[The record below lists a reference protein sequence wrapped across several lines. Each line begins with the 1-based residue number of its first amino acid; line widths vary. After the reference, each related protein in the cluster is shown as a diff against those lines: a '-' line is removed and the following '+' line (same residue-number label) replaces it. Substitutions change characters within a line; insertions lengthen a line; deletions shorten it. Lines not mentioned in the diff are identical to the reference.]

1 MDAEAVVA
9 DLFRLAFRPRS
20 AEKTW
25 EWAERN
31 VWLDE
36 RMAAR
41 PGYYDASLTPWAKE
55 FMEIPRMPDVR
66 VGVAMKD
73 NQSGFTEA
81 ALNALRRMPEDAP
94 GNALYCINSIPKA
107 KRVNKIRLRGT
118 LKEIAKEH
126 LTDDPDDFS
135 QSSILLENMEI
146 TISGSGSVGAFAEAW
161 YRLAILDEC
170 ELHEEDDGTTTF
182 EKVQTRFKTVEDATL
197 LALSKPELEG
207 GIIDQKFC
215 IGTQEEWEVPC
226 PLCGEHQRIEMDWLR
241 FGHCKDLADGW
252 DLARVEAETW
262 LECRHCNGRIEH
274 GSLPAMNAR
283 GKWVPRPVNERR
295 KLNGKAVPP
304 EPGVR
309 SFHMSAL
316 YSMFPD
322 ATWGK
327 IARRWLMAFVL
338 TPSESLQRTW
348 WNNDAGLPAPQERAS
363 ITPDAISNLRGG
375 IVEEVDGRRQVLG
388 RKFSLVYEPKGV
400 GRSELVGKLWFRP
413 ALLTITLDR
422 QDAPVRFPYLVYA
435 WNENWESFLVDY
447 GDLPDDEA
455 VVEMRARP
463 YPVAGEEEPAYLMG
477 GFADCGDKKIE
488 VCRMCL
494 RAQSMGFDLHPSRG
508 QGFRP
513 GSLANIRARR
523 DNVDGADF
531 LIYDF
536 YDHAVTSDFLLGKV
550 GRRRE
555 PRLWLPDPV
564 PERIAAEWA
573 STKLVTI
580 KAGHRHIQ
588 QWVNERRKDGPND
601 LMDCGKQQL
610 LVPWLL
616 GAGLQAEERP
626 EEEA

>member
-1 MDAEAVVA
+1 MSKAAEVVA
-9 DLFRLAFRPRS
+9 GVFSAVFRAPSR
-20 AEKTW
+20 EETW
-25 EWAERN
+25 RWAERN
-31 VWLDE
+31 VYLDE

-41 PGYYDASLTPWAKE
+41 PGFYDSALTPWTRE
-55 FMEIPRMPDVR
+55 FQEIPRKPETR

-81 ALNALRRMPEDAP
+81 ALNALRRMPDDRP

-118 LKEIAKEH
+118 LKAVAKEH

-146 TISGSGSVGAFAEAW
+146 TVSGSGSVGAFAEAW

-182 EKVQTRFKTVEDATL
+182 EKVQTRFKTVPDATL

-207 GIIDQKFC
+207 GIIDVKFC
-215 IGTQEEWEVPC
+215 GGSQEEWEVPC
-226 PLCGEHQRIEMDWLR
+226 PRCQGYQRIEMEWLR
-241 FGHCKDLADGW
+241 FGHCKDLAAGW
-252 DLARVEAETW
+252 DLRRVEEETY
-262 LECRHCNGRIEH
+262 LECRHCGGKIDH
-274 GSLPAMNAR
+274 GQIGWMNAR
-283 GKWVPRPVNERR
+283 GKWVPRSLEERR
-295 KLNGKAVPP
+295 KLNGKAVPV

-327 IARRWLMAFVL
+327 IARRWLMAFVI

-348 WNNDAGLPAPQERAS
+348 WNNDAGLPAPQEKAQV
-363 ITPDAISNLRGG
+363 TGDAVSNLRGG
-375 IVEEVDGRRQVLG
+375 LVEEVDGRRVVLG
-388 RKFSLVYEPKGV
+388 RKFALVYEPMGI
-400 GRSELVGKLWFRP
+400 GRSELVGSLWFRP
-413 ALLTITLDR
+413 TLLTVCLDR
-422 QDAPVRFPYLVYA
+422 QDAPVRFPYVVYA
-435 WNENWESFLVDY
+435 WNENWESFLIDY
-447 GDLPDDEA
+447 GDVPDDEA
-455 VVEMRARP
+455 VLELRARP
-463 YPVAGEEEPAYLMG
+463 YPVAGEEDPAFILG

-494 RAQSMGFDLHPSRG
+494 KAQSLGWDLHPSRG

-513 GSLANIRARR
+513 GSLANIRARK
-523 DNVDGADF
+523 DNVDGREF

-536 YDHAVTSDFLLGKV
+536 YDHAITSDFLLGKV

-564 PERIAAEWA
+564 PERVRAEWTA
-573 STKLVTI
+573 TKLVTI
-580 KAGHRHIQ
+580 KSGHRQIQ
-588 QWVNERRKDGPND
+588 QWVNDRRKDGPND
-601 LMDCGKQQL
+601 LMDCAKQQL

-616 GAGLQAEERP
+616 GAGLTAEAAAE
-626 EEEA
+626 